1 MVPVW
6 LHQPTQGFT
15 IPPAP
20 WTQPLPVSMG
30 LKRGWAYLRQ
40 WNLVLQ
46 VTRAGRSGSDSFRSW
61 EVSIAPR
68 LPLNQT
74 QQGAI

>member
-15 IPPAP
+15 ITTHGPK
-20 WTQPLPVSMG
+20 LPVSTG
-30 LKRGWAYLRQ
+30 LRRGSAYLRQ

-46 VTRAGRSGSDSFRSW
+46 VTRVGRSGSDLFWSW

-68 LPLNQT
+68 LPLNQA
-74 QQGAI
+74 QQGAF